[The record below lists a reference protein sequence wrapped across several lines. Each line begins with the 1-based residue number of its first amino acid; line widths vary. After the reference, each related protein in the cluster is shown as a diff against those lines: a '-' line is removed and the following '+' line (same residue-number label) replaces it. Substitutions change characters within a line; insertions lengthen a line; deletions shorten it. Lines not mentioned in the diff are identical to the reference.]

1 MRTTLTKI
9 NSASMHN
16 ITVERLEQIQR
27 EREQTMADTAYQR
40 WAQELQ
46 VASMYIDRQ
55 PLLNARDAMQEW
67 DTSRFRVPVVT
78 TQ

>member
-1 MRTTLTKI
+1 
-9 NSASMHN
+9 
-16 ITVERLEQIQR
+16 
-27 EREQTMADTAYQR
+27 MADQAYQR

>member
-1 MRTTLTKI
+1 
-9 NSASMHN
+9 MHN

-46 VASMYIDRQ
+46 VASMYVDRQ